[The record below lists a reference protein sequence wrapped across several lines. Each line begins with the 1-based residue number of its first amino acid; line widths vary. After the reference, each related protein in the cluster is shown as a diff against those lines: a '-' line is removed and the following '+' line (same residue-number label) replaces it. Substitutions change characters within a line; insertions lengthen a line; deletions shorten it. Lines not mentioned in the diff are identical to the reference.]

1 MGEGG
6 VFGSRGC
13 GLEGAAT
20 SLLRHARAEPSGAR
34 RRPGY
39 PGLIRNNSR
48 TEARARDGA
57 SEVYASKLQ
66 LLDSGA
72 LHRQLKH
79 GSTSK
84 RFVICVSMAFH
95 KARMRSICFTAG
107 EPYSVRATEKNPTRR
122 EFRNAWY
129 SARLRV
135 IRRSPDMT
143 THRPSALRAGIQ
155 SASLAPAPNLSR
167 MWTTSCSPT
176 NRASMLSPEQGKGS
190 RRRRPSRSLK
200 SRLWFESALRPEHQ
214 RRLHRK
220 ALQPSRWSP
229 LPPQL
234 RPALL

>member
-1 MGEGG
+1 MDGIDEAGGESGGESRGRWERGG

-79 GSTSK
+79 GSTS
-84 RFVICVSMAFH
+84 
-95 KARMRSICFTAG
+95 
-107 EPYSVRATEKNPTRR
+107 ND
-122 EFRNAWY
+122 
-129 SARLRV
+129 L
-135 IRRSPDMT
+135 
-143 THRPSALRAGIQ
+143 
-155 SASLAPAPNLSR
+155 
-167 MWTTSCSPT
+167 
-176 NRASMLSPEQGKGS
+176 
-190 RRRRPSRSLK
+190 
-200 SRLWFESALRPEHQ
+200 
-214 RRLHRK
+214 
-220 ALQPSRWSP
+220 
-229 LPPQL
+229 
-234 RPALL
+234 